1 MTKLNMKEHD
11 NLTDQLRELRYP
23 DEIDVVDAVMAQV
36 RKKPYMMPAR
46 RRPRFRLV
54 AAVAAVLIALV
65 GVHTVYW
72 ATDTYRESQ
81 ISDMMVD
88 VYDYHADYDI
98 TGGQEYVELAAVDE
112 FLYE

>member
-1 MTKLNMKEHD
+1 MTTSNMKEYD

-36 RKKPYMMPAR
+36 RRKPYMMPSR
-46 RRPRFRLV
+46 RRPRVRLV

-72 ATDTYRESQ
+72 ATDTYREAQ
-81 ISDMMVD
+81 ISDMMED
-88 VYDYHADYDI
+88 IYNYHADYGT
-98 TGGQEYVELAAVDE
+98 TGSQEYVELAAVDE